1 VDELVKVL
9 LVDDEERNLDALE
22 TVLASSGCT
31 FVRARS
37 ADEALLAV
45 LQTEFAAIILDIKM
59 PGTSGLEAAQLIKR
73 RKKTEHVPILFLTAH
88 MLDEKDALEAYG
100 VGGAD
105 FLTKPINPDILRSKV
120 AVFVDLFRKT
130 RALADAVDA
139 LQVQITEREHVQR
152 QLQLAKDELES
163 RVRARTAELDQ
174 ANEALR
180 EADRRKDE
188 FLATLAHELRNPIAP
203 VRYAAQVMNLKG
215 PHTDELRWAV
225 DVIQRQTHHMARLID
240 DLLDVSRIS
249 RNTLELR
256 RERTDFGEILER
268 AVEASKPLIESNG
281 IQLIVHN
288 CTKSVWVDADPIRL
302 AQVFSNLLNNAA
314 KYGKTSESAGRIVLT
329 VESPGNTVVV
339 RVKDMGIGIASHQ
352 LPRVFDMFTQVGRSI
367 DQSEGGLGIGLA
379 LARRL
384 VEMHGGTI
392 SARSEGV
399 GKGSEFI
406 VTLPRVASED
416 RPNRP
421 EQQPADRPLKR
432 RILIA
437 DDNPDVVEAFEI
449 MLETLGHEVQTA
461 HDGFEV
467 LEKAEQFRPEIAVL
481 DIGMPKLNGYDA
493 ARQLRQRPWSSDL
506 ILVAV
511 TGWGS
516 DKDKRESQEAG
527 FDVHWVKPIDPVEF
541 GEWVGGQA
549 KRKNGKIRRD

>member
-1 VDELVKVL
+1 
-9 LVDDEERNLDALE
+9 
-22 TVLASSGCT
+22 
-31 FVRARS
+31 
-37 ADEALLAV
+37 
-45 LQTEFAAIILDIKM
+45 
-59 PGTSGLEAAQLIKR
+59 
-73 RKKTEHVPILFLTAH
+73 
-88 MLDEKDALEAYG
+88 
-100 VGGAD
+100 
-105 FLTKPINPDILRSKV
+105 
-120 AVFVDLFRKT
+120 
-130 RALADAVDA
+130 
-139 LQVQITEREHVQR
+139 
-152 QLQLAKDELES
+152 
-163 RVRARTAELDQ
+163 LDQ

-225 DVIQRQTHHMARLID
+225 EVIQRQTHHMARLID

-281 IQLIVHN
+281 SQLIVHN
-288 CTKSVWVDADPIRL
+288 CMKSVWVDADPIRL

-314 KYGKTSESAGRIVLT
+314 KYGKTPQSAGQITLT
-329 VESPGNTVVV
+329 VESPGDTVIV
-339 RVKDMGIGIASHQ
+339 RVKDMGIGIATHQ

-384 VEMHGGTI
+384 VEMHGGAI

-406 VTLPRVASED
+406 VTLPRVASEA
-416 RPNRP
+416 RPSLP
-421 EQQPADRPLKR
+421 EQQSANRPLKR

-481 DIGMPKLNGYDA
+481 DIGMPRLNGYDA

-549 KRKNGKIRRD
+549 NRKYGKFPRD